1 MAGKNKRDEIM
12 DATMRL
18 VSETGLPAL
27 STRKVAARANVSD
40 GLMYRYFKSKDE
52 LLYACYQSIQ
62 KEIAALIDGKHEN
75 MPVEYMDRPIDKKNL
90 IKIAYI
96 HWLKYFKFLID
107 SDYKTLFYIEFRT
120 SPYIRCILDD
130 EEKLDA
136 LYFDRFG
143 VIISVMIKSIKLDK
157 DAIGFILTYIMDMSC
172 VFARKIIVGDLPKS
186 ESYYRMI
193 WTFMSEGLAGVLD
206 RAE

>member
-136 LYFDRFG
+136 LY
-143 VIISVMIKSIKLDK
+143 L
-157 DAIGFILTYIMDMSC
+157 
-172 VFARKIIVGDLPKS
+172 IVS
-186 ESYYRMI
+186 E
-193 WTFMSEGLAGVLD
+193 
-206 RAE
+206 